1 MIKCPYDKISHHSS
15 PENLPVNYSVLTAL
29 PMGAPTGQAD
39 EDEGQTAGKNTN
51 IKFCDIHPSK
61 KVKFYCK
68 NDRTMFCSKC
78 ILKHTEMKHEVIQIS
93 PKIDEMKR
101 MIEEM
106 VAEVEKQDQ
115 SIVVSEELYN
125 KLEMKVRKKFN
136 EEVDKL
142 EKSFRRI
149 MDQLE
154 IQHQN
159 LF

>member
-1 MIKCPYDKISHHSS
+1 MIKCPYDKIAHHAI
-15 PENLPVNYSVLTAL
+15 PENLPVNYQVLTAL
-29 PMGAPTGQAD
+29 PMGVSAPAEANGNTDSNNGP
-39 EDEGQTAGKNTN
+39 KNT
-51 IKFCDIHPSK
+51 IRFCEIHPSK

-68 NDRTMFCSKC
+68 NDRSMFCSKC

-93 PKIDEMKR
+93 PKIDEMKK

-106 VAEVEKQDQ
+106 VHEVEKHDQ
-115 SIVVSEELYN
+115 SISVNEELYN

-149 MDQLE
+149 MD
-154 IQHQN
+154 
-159 LF
+159 